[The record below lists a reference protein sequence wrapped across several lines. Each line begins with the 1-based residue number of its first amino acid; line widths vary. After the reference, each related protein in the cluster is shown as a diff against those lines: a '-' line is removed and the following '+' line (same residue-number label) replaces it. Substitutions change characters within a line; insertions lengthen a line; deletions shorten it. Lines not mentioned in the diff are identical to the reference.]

1 MKHQKSKFIQSLNN
15 MDYKQKLKYFR
26 HQRKQ
31 SKNKVGWDLI
41 IASELLIQK
50 CKKNEKQN

>member
-1 MKHQKSKFIQSLNN
+1 MKHQESKFIQSLNN

-26 HQRKQ
+26 QQRKQ

-50 CKKNEKQN
+50 CKHNEKQN

>member
-1 MKHQKSKFIQSLNN
+1 MKHQKNKFIQSLNN
-15 MDYKQKLKYFR
+15 MDDKQKLNYFK